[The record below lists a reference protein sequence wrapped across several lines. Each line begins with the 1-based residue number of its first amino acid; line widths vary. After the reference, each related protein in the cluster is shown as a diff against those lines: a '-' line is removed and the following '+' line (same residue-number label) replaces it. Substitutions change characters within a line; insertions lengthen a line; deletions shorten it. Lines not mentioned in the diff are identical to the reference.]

1 MMEQVVSKLDVYSRV
16 GSNTPLV
23 VANVKANVKDKGLII
38 SLRGIVGSPIISGIC
53 IRRSANQGNDD
64 VLPIVT

>member
-1 MMEQVVSKLDVYSRV
+1 MAQVVSKLDVYSRV

-53 IRRSANQGNDD
+53 VRRSATQGNDQI
-64 VLPIVT
+64 LQNIT

>member
-53 IRRSANQGNDD
+53 VRRSATQGNDQI
-64 VLPIVT
+64 LQNIT

>member
-23 VANVKANVKDKGLII
+23 VANVKANVKDKGLIV

-53 IRRSANQGNDD
+53 VRRSATQGNDQI
-64 VLPIVT
+64 LQNIT

>member
-1 MMEQVVSKLDVYSRV
+1 MAQVVSKLDVYSRV

-23 VANVKANVKDKGLII
+23 VANVKANVKDKGLIV

-53 IRRSANQGNDD
+53 VRRSATQGNDQI
-64 VLPIVT
+64 LQNIT

>member
-1 MMEQVVSKLDVYSRV
+1 MIKQVVSKLDVYSRV

-38 SLRGIVGSPIISGIC
+38 SLWGIVGSPIISAIC
-53 IRRSANQGNDD
+53 VRRSSTEGNDD
-64 VLPIVT
+64 ILQIVM